1 MSARCVSS
9 KYQNNIISNDNTYPL
24 RDVFKL
30 FGEPGHVNINNGKA
44 IVAGW
49 GTTYNSSKD
58 DTTSIAS
65 TPKLQKLTVPVLSL
79 DECIKKYSNLGLD
92 LDNYLR

>member
-1 MSARCVSS
+1 MC
-9 KYQNNIISNDNTYPL
+9 KFQKTKWHNDNNTYSL

-49 GTTYNSSKD
+49 GKTYNSSKD
-58 DTTSIAS
+58 VTKIVS

-79 DECIKKYSNLGLD
+79 DECIKNYGNLGLNF
-92 LDNYLR
+92 DNYIR

>member
-1 MSARCVSS
+1 MC
-9 KYQNNIISNDNTYPL
+9 KFQKTKWHNDNNTDSL

>member
-9 KYQNNIISNDNTYPL
+9 KYQNKIIFNNNTYPS

-79 DECIKKYSNLGLD
+79 DECIRKYGLKFN
-92 LDNYLR
+92 NYIR

>member
-1 MSARCVSS
+1 MC
-9 KYQNNIISNDNTYPL
+9 KFQKTKWHNDNNTYSL

-30 FGEPGHVNINNGKA
+30 FGEPGHVNINNGRA

-49 GTTYNSSKD
+49 VFTYNSSKD
-58 DTTSIAS
+58 DTIKIVG

>member
-1 MSARCVSS
+1 M
-9 KYQNNIISNDNTYPL
+9 
-24 RDVFKL
+24 
-30 FGEPGHVNINNGKA
+30 FGEPGHVNINNGRA

-49 GTTYNSSKD
+49 VFTYNSSKD
-58 DTTSIAS
+58 DTIKIVG

>member
-1 MSARCVSS
+1 MC
-9 KYQNNIISNDNTYPL
+9 KFQKTKWHNDNNAYSL

-49 GTTYNSSKD
+49 GLTYNSSKD
-58 DTTSIAS
+58 AIAIAVTT
-65 TPKLQKLTVPVLSL
+65 KLQKLTVPVVSL
-79 DECIKKYSNLGLD
+79 DECIQKFRNVGLY
-92 LDNYLR
+92 LDNYIR